1 VVARQRERT
10 GQPPHVPAGRE
21 SHSEVEGLT
30 RRELDI
36 LELIA
41 HGFENHEI
49 AERLVISTE
58 TVKSHVRHLRA
69 KLGARNRAPAVA
81 MGFSCR
87 LLRWEPASPRD
98 GARQGWGKTIRRR
111 RVDFG

>member
-1 VVARQRERT
+1 VVARQRELT

-21 SHSEVEGLT
+21 GRPEVEELT
-30 RRELDI
+30 SREFDI

-41 HGFENHEI
+41 DGYENHEI

-69 KLGARNRAPAVA
+69 KLGARNRAHAVA
-81 MGFSCR
+81 IAFGCR
-87 LLRWEPASPRD
+87 LLRWEAADVTPD
-98 GARQGWGKTIRRR
+98 GPVNDVARNSRS
-111 RVDFG
+111 